1 MDNLEYLNSI
11 TPSSRPAP
19 SRSFRFPIKKLLM
32 SLGAIF
38 LAFLAFFIIKS
49 ALTPDDSVAIS
60 DLNSRS
66 SILAEVTSA
75 YQPSLH
81 STSLRA
87 ASASARTVL
96 TSISSSLTD
105 YSGKNPEKYDS
116 SSLTTT
122 LEHAKL
128 NGYLDRT
135 FAREFSYELSLLI
148 TDLTSLAEKTTD
160 RDLSEFLS
168 SSADSL
174 LVVLPSFE
182 NYSEATFR

>member
-11 TPSSRPAP
+11 TPSSVAAKT
-19 SRSFRFPIKKLLM
+19 SHNFSLKKLFLI
-32 SLGAIF
+32 LGAIF
-38 LAFLAFFIIKS
+38 LAIIAFVIINS
-49 ALTPDDSVAIS
+49 ALTPDDSSAIS

-66 SILAEVTSA
+66 TALAEVASS
-75 YQPSLH
+75 YQPSLR

-96 TSISSSLTD
+96 SSISSSLTD
-105 YSGKNPEKYDS
+105 YSEKNPERYDS
-116 SSLTTT
+116 SSLDST
-122 LEHAKL
+122 LEHSKL

-148 TDLTSLAEKTTD
+148 TDLTSLAEKTAD
-160 RDLSEFLS
+160 PALREFLV

-174 LVVLPSFE
+174 RVVLPSFE